1 MLIPNGDS
9 EFDEKVIVLINN
21 FKTYDEQ
28 LFEAYNGS
36 HCGMVLIK
44 NKTTSTKGDQYLK
57 AQHYTILTKV
67 MDEVTQTCILQL
79 QNKLSSVQFTFKK
92 VNSYIFLCIIFFFNL
107 HIKHQIEPNVHFMIN
122 YKNYF
127 CFYFSC

>member
-1 MLIPNGDS
+1 LILNGDG

-44 NKTTSTKGDQYLK
+44 NETTSTKGDRYLR
-57 AQHYTILTKV
+57 A
-67 MDEVTQTCILQL
+67 
-79 QNKLSSVQFTFKK
+79 
-92 VNSYIFLCIIFFFNL
+92 
-107 HIKHQIEPNVHFMIN
+107 
-122 YKNYF
+122 
-127 CFYFSC
+127 